1 MLVEIKW
8 HANTFR
14 GDELEGHLKRL
25 APLAL
30 EYGARWWLLYR
41 ALEAGLDFVQLAE
54 FERKEDFDRYWYSDE
69 VGAIRERALG
79 TFQVPLLPSFHQVV
93 GRGEL
98 RSPEELLVE
107 RGE

>member
-14 GDELEGHLKRL
+14 GDELEAHLKRL

-54 FERKEDFDRYWYSDE
+54 FDRKEDFDRYWYSDE

-79 TFQVPLLPSFHQVV
+79 TFQVPLIPSFHQVV

-98 RSPEELLVE
+98 HSPEELLTQRSE
-107 RGE
+107 